1 LTVGAMK
8 QRGDVYSGG
17 SYASSSDQ
25 RVHFGIGDASKVEAL
40 EVHWPDGTVEKVQ
53 LPGVDR
59 IFTLEEG
66 KGVTGHAAGAKG
78 K

>member
-1 LTVGAMK
+1 M
-8 QRGDVYSGG
+8 
-17 SYASSSDQ
+17 
-25 RVHFGIGDASKVEAL
+25 HFGIGDATKADAM

-59 IFTLEEG
+59 IFTVEEG
-66 KGVTGHAAGAKG
+66 KGVTGHAPAGKS